1 MPAVSALDERSTFK
15 NPLTAGEV
23 TNMARAKT
31 PNTTATSGNGDAR
44 TNGTPTASK
53 TKNPTSA
60 LQTSSASES
69 NAGNANMPR
78 PSRATNTSVYASVS
92 EDKIRQRAYELY
104 VQRGGKQGSHVD
116 DWYRAEAELR
126 GRR

>member
-1 MPAVSALDERSTFK
+1 
-15 NPLTAGEV
+15 
-23 TNMARAKT
+23 
-31 PNTTATSGNGDAR
+31 
-44 TNGTPTASK
+44 
-53 TKNPTSA
+53 
-60 LQTSSASES
+60 
-69 NAGNANMPR
+69 MPR
-78 PSRATNTSVYASVS
+78 PSRATNTSVYPSVS